1 MAELTISADEIRA
14 ALDDYVASYSP
25 DVSREEVGTVAETG
39 DGIARVEGLPSAM
52 TNELLR
58 FEDGTLGLAQT
69 LDVREIG
76 VVILG
81 EQQGIDEG
89 QTVRRTGEI
98 LSVPVGD
105 GFLGRVIDP
114 LGQPIDG
121 LGEIREEARRPLELQ
136 APSVVQRQ
144 PVKEPLQTGIK
155 AIDAMTAIGRGQ
167 RQLIIGDRQ
176 TGKTTIAI
184 DTILNQKANWATGD
198 PKQQVRCIYV
208 AIGQKGSTIAALRAT
223 LEEHGAIDYTTIVA
237 APASDASGFKYLAPY
252 TGSAIGQHWMYSGK
266 HVLIIFDDLS
276 KQAEAYRAIS
286 LLLRRPPGREAY
298 PGDVFYLHSRL
309 LERCAKLSDDLGGG
323 SMTGFPII
331 ETRGNDISA
340 YIPTNV
346 ISITDGQ
353 IFLETG
359 LFNAGVRPA
368 INVGVSVSR
377 VGGNAQ
383 LRAMR
388 TVAGSLRLNLAQYRE
403 LEAFSAFGSDLDQ
416 ASQDQ
421 LARGSRL
428 VELLKQPQY
437 SPFPVERQVV
447 SIWAGTSGELDVV
460 PVSEIRKF
468 EREFLDYVGHSHAGI
483 YDAILQTGKLEDDTV
498 EALKRAIGQ
507 FKHEYQTSEGKQL
520 IVNEP
525 EAEAMEA
532 DEVGQEKV
540 TRYRQPQ
547 VSAAGERRS

>member
-14 ALDDYVASYSP
+14 ALDDYVSSYTP
-25 DVSREEVGTVAETG
+25 EVSREEVGTVAETG

-58 FEDGTLGLAQT
+58 FEDGTLGLALN

-81 EQQGIDEG
+81 DQQGIDED
-89 QTVRRTGEI
+89 QPVYRTGEV

-105 GFLGRVIDP
+105 GFLGRVVNP
-114 LGQPIDG
+114 LGEPIDG
-121 LGEIREEARRPLELQ
+121 LGDIASEDRRLLELQ
-136 APSVVQRQ
+136 APNVVNRQ

-176 TGKTTIAI
+176 TGKTTIAV
-184 DTILNQKANWATGD
+184 DTILNQKANWETGD

-208 AIGQKGSTIAALRAT
+208 AIGQKGSTVAALRAT
-223 LEEHGAIDYTTIVA
+223 LEEAGALEYTTMVA
-237 APASDASGFKYLAPY
+237 APASDAAGFKYLAPY
-252 TGSAIGQHWMYSGK
+252 TGSAIGQHWMYGGK
-266 HVLIIFDDLS
+266 HVLIVFDDLS
-276 KQAEAYRAIS
+276 KQAEAYRAVS

-309 LERCAKLSDDLGGG
+309 LERCAKLSDELGGG

-359 LFNAGVRPA
+359 LFNSGVRPA

-383 LRAMR
+383 IRAMK

-437 SPFPVERQVV
+437 SPFPVEQEVV
-447 SIWAGTSGELDVV
+447 SIWAGTTGELDVV
-460 PVSEIRKF
+460 PVGDIRRF
-468 EREFLDYVGHSHAGI
+468 EREFLDYIGREHQGV
-483 YDAILQTGKLEDDTV
+483 YDAILQTGRLEDDTV
-498 EALKRAIGQ
+498 ESLKRTIAE
-507 FKHEYQTSEGKQL
+507 FKKEFQTSEGEAL
-520 IVNEP
+520 VVNEP
-525 EAEAMEA
+525 EAEAMDS

-547 VSAAGERRS
+547 PKRDQG